1 MRTHLYLIPFL
12 APLLAACLGVND
24 GKLTLD
30 FSASQ
35 IQERIA
41 PKFPVEKCP
50 LPFTCIKLQN
60 PKANLLG
67 NSERLQLGFDTTV
80 SVPQQPVAGTSVV
93 SAKLRF
99 NAANGEIYL
108 DEPRVESF
116 ALDGVPPAITALVAE
131 HGGKLLAASLQNTA
145 VYTFKNAQLDKL
157 AKMAITDV
165 KVVDGKL
172 RVVLDP
178 AVNPFG
184 DATKK

>member
-1 MRTHLYLIPFL
+1 MRTHHFIIPLLIP
-12 APLLAACLGVND
+12 LLCACLGVND

-35 IQERIA
+35 LQERIA

-60 PKANLLG
+60 PKARLVAA
-67 NSERLQLGFDTTV
+67 SDRLQLGFDTTV
-80 SVPQQPVAGTSVV
+80 SVAQQPVQGASVV

-99 NAANGEIYL
+99 DAAKGEIYL

-116 ALDGVPPAITALVAE
+116 TLDGVPPAIAALASE
-131 HGGKLLAASLQNTA
+131 HGGRLLAASLQHTP
-145 VYTFKNAQLDKL
+145 VYTFQNAQMERL

-178 AVNPFG
+178 AVNPYS
-184 DATKK
+184 DAAKK

>member
-1 MRTHLYLIPFL
+1 MRTHHFLI
-12 APLLAACLGVND
+12 PLLASLLTACLGVND

-30 FSASQ
+30 FSAAQ
-35 IQERIA
+35 LQERIA

-50 LPFTCIKLQN
+50 LPFTCIKLQS
-60 PKANLLG
+60 PKASLLAG
-67 NSERLQLGFDTTV
+67 SDRLRLGFDTTV
-80 SVPQQPVAGTSVV
+80 SVAQQPVQGASVV

-99 NAANGEIYL
+99 DAAKGEIYL

-116 ALDGVPPAITALVAE
+116 ALDGVPPAITALASE
-131 HGGKLLAASLQNTA
+131 HGGRLLAASLQNTP
-145 VYTFKNAQLDKL
+145 VYTFQNAQMDRL

-178 AVNPFG
+178 SVNPYG
-184 DATKK
+184 DAAKK